1 MPEMQFHEDKL
12 VLQRNKKFEGGGFGG
27 MNLSFLVVLYIIF
40 IWTIIFHLKLAVV
53 KVFRIFSV

>member
-12 VLQRNKKFEGGGFGG
+12 VLQRNNKFEGEGFCG

-40 IWTIIFHLKLAVV
+40 I
-53 KVFRIFSV
+53 